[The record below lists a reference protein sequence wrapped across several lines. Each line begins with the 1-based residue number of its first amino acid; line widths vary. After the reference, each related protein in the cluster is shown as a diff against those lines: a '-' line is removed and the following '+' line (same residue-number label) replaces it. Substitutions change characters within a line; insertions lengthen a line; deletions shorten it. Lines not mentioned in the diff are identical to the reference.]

1 MDSLNKVNVTDSPE
15 WKRLVTLGSST
26 ATLNLSNEFDK
37 DPSRSTRFAR
47 EITVDSESLFVD
59 FSKQLINE
67 AVIKEFANVI
77 DAAGVGKRRDD
88 LFAGVHVNTTEDRPA
103 LHTALRAPKDAK
115 IMVDGVDV
123 VAEVH
128 KVRDDLS
135 AFASKIANG
144 EIRGSTGKSFTHVL
158 NIGIG
163 GSELGPS
170 LLYDALSTLYT
181 PKLTCSFVS
190 GLDASNLDSQLQS
203 LDPESTL
210 VVISSKTFS
219 TFETVANA
227 NLVQNWLAAAIGKN
241 SVGKHCV
248 VVTAMPERVEQQGIQ
263 ADYSFPI
270 WSWVGGRFSISSSVS
285 AAIVIAFGGEIFG
298 QFLDGMHNMDEH
310 FATAP
315 VTDNLPMLLGMLDV
329 WNSSIHNF
337 STHAVV
343 PYSTALELLPSYLQQ
358 LEMESNGKH
367 VTTDGLPVTVKTA
380 PVVWG
385 GIGTDVQ
392 HAFMQLI
399 HQGTQVVPVDFVAF
413 AKPSHTHFAEHDALI
428 ANMFAQSQ
436 AMAFGRSSGDLSAHQ
451 EMSGNRPSTVIIG
464 TRLTPA
470 TLGALIALYEHKVF
484 VAGCV
489 WGINSFDQWGV
500 EAGKSL
506 AIDIIADL
514 KSGAPKVDR
523 DSSTSQLMKWYIE
536 HRSRP

>member
-1 MDSLNKVNVTDSPE
+1 MNVTGSPE
-15 WKRLVTLGSST
+15 WKRLVELGSSS
-26 ATLNLSNEFDK
+26 ATLNLGKEFDK
-37 DPSRSTRFAR
+37 DPARSTRFAR
-47 EITVDSESLFVD
+47 EVQVGAEALYVD
-59 FSKQLINE
+59 FSKQLVNE
-67 AVIKEFANVI
+67 AIIKAFGDVIEAS
-77 DAAGVGKRRDD
+77 GVCKRRDD
-88 LFAGVHVNTTEDRPA
+88 MFAGVHVNTTEDRPA
-103 LHTALRAPKDAK
+103 LHTALRAPQGSK

-123 VAEVH
+123 VTQVH

-135 AFASKIANG
+135 AFAAKVASG

-170 LLYDALSTLYT
+170 LLYNALSTLHT

-190 GLDASNLDSQLQS
+190 GLDTTNLDSQLKS

-227 NLVQNWLAAAIGKN
+227 KLVQQWLAAAIGKK

-248 VVTAMPERVEQQGIQ
+248 VVTAMPERVEQQDIQ

-270 WSWVGGRFSISSSVS
+270 WSWVGGRFSISSAVS
-285 AAIVIAFGGEIFG
+285 AAVVIAFGGDIFG
-298 QFLDGMHNMDEH
+298 QFLDGMHAMDEH
-310 FATAP
+310 FATTP

-329 WNSSIHNF
+329 WNTSILNF
-337 STHAVV
+337 ATRAVV
-343 PYSTALELLPSYLQQ
+343 PYSTALELLPNYLQQ

-367 VTTDGLPVTVKTA
+367 VTSDGLEVTVKTA

-385 GIGTDVQ
+385 GVGTDAQ
-392 HAFMQLI
+392 HAFMQLL
-399 HQGTQVVPVDFVAF
+399 HQGTQIVPAEFIAF
-413 AKPSHTHFAEHDALI
+413 ASPSHSHFAEQDALI

-436 AMAFGRSSGDLSAHQ
+436 AMAFGRLTDEASPHQ
-451 EMSGNRPSTVIIG
+451 EMPGNRPSTVIIG

-470 TLGALIALYEHKVF
+470 ILGALISLSEHKVF

-506 AIDIIADL
+506 AIDIIADF
-514 KSGAPKVDR
+514 KSGARKVGR

-536 HRSRP
+536 HRARP

>member
-15 WKRLVTLGSST
+15 WKRLVELGSSM
-26 ATLNLSNEFDK
+26 ATLNLSKEFDK

-47 EITVDSESLFVD
+47 EVQIGSESLFVD
-59 FSKQLINE
+59 FSKQLVNDAVVE
-67 AVIKEFANVI
+67 AFRNVI
-77 DAAGVGKRRDD
+77 EAAGVCRIRDD
-88 LFAGVHVNTTEDRPA
+88 MFAGVHVNTTEDRPA
-103 LHTALRAPKDAK
+103 LHTALRAPQGSK
-115 IMVDGVDV
+115 IVVDGVDV
-123 VAEVH
+123 VAQVR

-135 AFASKIANG
+135 TFASQVANG

-181 PKLTCSFVS
+181 PRLTCSFVS
-190 GLDASNLDSQLQS
+190 GLDTTNLDSQLQS

-227 NLVQNWLAAAIGKN
+227 KLVQHWLAAAIGKK

-248 VVTAMPERVEQQGIQ
+248 VVTAMPERVEQQNIQ

-270 WSWVGGRFSISSSVS
+270 WSWVGGRFSISSAVS
-285 AAIVIAFGGEIFG
+285 ASIAIAFGGDVFG
-298 QFLDGMHNMDEH
+298 QFLGGMHVMDEH
-310 FATAP
+310 FATTP
-315 VTDNLPMLLGMLDV
+315 VADNLPMLLGMLDV
-329 WNSSIHNF
+329 WNSSIHKF
-337 STHAVV
+337 ATHAVV
-343 PYSTALELLPSYLQQ
+343 PYSTALESLPSYLQQ

-367 VTTDGLPVTVKTA
+367 VTTDGVAVTVNTA

-399 HQGTQVVPVDFVAF
+399 HQGTQVVPVDFIAF

-464 TRLTPA
+464 TKLTPA

-506 AIDIIADL
+506 AIDIIAVL
-514 KSGAPKVDR
+514 ESGTSKVAR
-523 DSSTSQLMKWYIE
+523 DSSTSHLMKWYIE
-536 HRSRP
+536 HRA